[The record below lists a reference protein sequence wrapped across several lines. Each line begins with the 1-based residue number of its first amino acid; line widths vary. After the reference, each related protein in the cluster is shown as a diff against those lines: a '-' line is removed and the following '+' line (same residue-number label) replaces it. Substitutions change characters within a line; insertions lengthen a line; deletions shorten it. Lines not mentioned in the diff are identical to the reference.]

1 MRLSPDMFN
10 LARQVRAATDH
21 AANAAGRLAGKEL
34 LREIFS
40 GRRLDELIEKRFNY
54 YRQITA
60 ACCPLL
66 AEIVLRSWA
75 GRPHLV
81 TSSSRR
87 VFGNSR
93 KKLAAGPRVLAKAE
107 SSRQSGT
114 KQGVP
119 PHDHWAKLG

>member
-81 TSSSRR
+81 ARSSMGVS
-87 VFGNSR
+87 GNS
-93 KKLAAGPRVLAKAE
+93 
-107 SSRQSGT
+107 
-114 KQGVP
+114 
-119 PHDHWAKLG
+119 

>member
-1 MRLSPDMFN
+1 MFSF
-10 LARQVRAATDH
+10 LYIDAGDARAFTFVC
-21 AANAAGRLAGKEL
+21 KEL

-87 VFGNSR
+87 IFGNSWKR
-93 KKLAAGPRVLAKAE
+93 LAAGRRMLAKTE
-107 SSRQSGT
+107 SSLQLGT
-114 KQGVP
+114 KQGRP